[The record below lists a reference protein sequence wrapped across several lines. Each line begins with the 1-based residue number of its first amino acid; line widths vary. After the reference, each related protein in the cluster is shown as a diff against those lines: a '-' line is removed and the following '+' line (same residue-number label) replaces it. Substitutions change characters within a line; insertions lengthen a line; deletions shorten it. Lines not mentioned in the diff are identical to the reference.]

1 VQPATVTGV
10 GAWPGTDVHE
20 VAVTIRDVCPDFP
33 HLAELPERGP
43 GAEMIGRTMG
53 LISQIASD
61 FSVSTVPTGWRLTS
75 ARGKDMLRAAS
86 FMSNDLDEIEAV
98 YEGYEGDFKI
108 QVVGPWT
115 LAASVEIRSG
125 EKLLRDLGAV
135 SDLAQALASAVESH
149 IADVARRLPSARI
162 ALQFDEP
169 LLRDVLRGS
178 VPTQSGWAAYA
189 AVEPAT
195 VGETLKTVRSAHS
208 GTTIVHSCADEIPF
222 DLIRQSGFSS
232 ISYDVALVG
241 DMATDYLGEQI
252 EAGGFVILGIEPSTT
267 ARAVAGVRRLGG
279 RIGYSDEDWNSHIVL
294 SPPCDLIDMPLSQVR
309 ERMESLSEVSRAL
322 VEVYQ

>member
-1 VQPATVTGV
+1 VQPAAVTGV

-33 HLAELPERGP
+33 HLAELPDRGP

-53 LISQIASD
+53 LVSQISSD
-61 FSVSTVPTGWRLTS
+61 FSLSTVPTGWRLTS
-75 ARGKDMLRAAS
+75 ARGKDMLRATS
-86 FMSNDLDEIEAV
+86 FMSHDLDEIEAV
-98 YEGYEGDFKI
+98 YQGYEGDFKI

-115 LAASVEIRSG
+115 LAASIENRSG

-135 SDLAQALASAVESH
+135 SDLAQALAGAIQSH
-149 IADVARRLPSARI
+149 ASDVARRLPQAQI
-162 ALQFDEP
+162 ALQLDEP

-178 VPTQSGWAAYA
+178 IPTQSGWAAYS
-189 AVEPAT
+189 AVEPVVVA
-195 VGETLKTVRSAHS
+195 ETLKSVRSVHN

-222 DLIRQSGFSS
+222 DLIRQSGFSAV
-232 ISYDVALVG
+232 SYDVALVG

-252 EAGGFVILGIEPSTT
+252 DAGGFVILGIEPSTT

-279 RIGYSDEDWNSHIVL
+279 RIGYSDETWNTHIVL
-294 SPPCDLIDMPLSQVR
+294 SPPCDLIDMPLSQAR

-322 VEVYQ
+322 VEVDQ

>member
-1 VQPATVTGV
+1 MQPATVTGV

-61 FSVSTVPTGWRLTS
+61 FSVSTVPMGWRLTS

-98 YEGYEGDFKI
+98 YEGYDGDFKI

-115 LAASVEIRSG
+115 LAASIETRSG

-135 SDLAQALASAVESH
+135 ADLAQALGSAVESH
-149 IADVARRLPSARI
+149 VADVARRLPQARI

-189 AVEPAT
+189 AVEPVLVA
-195 VGETLKTVRSAHS
+195 ETLKTICSAHA
-208 GTTIVHSCADEIPF
+208 GNTIVHSCADEVPF
-222 DLIRQSGFSS
+222 DLLRQAGVTG

-241 DMATDYLGEQI
+241 DKATDYLGEQI
-252 EAGGFVILGIEPSTT
+252 DAGGFVVLGIEPSTT
-267 ARAVAGVRRLGG
+267 AKALAGVRRLGG
-279 RIGYSDEDWNSHIVL
+279 RIGYSDEDWNQHILL
-294 SPPCDLIDMPLSQVR
+294 SPPCDLIDMPLSQAR

-322 VEVYQ
+322 VEVDQ